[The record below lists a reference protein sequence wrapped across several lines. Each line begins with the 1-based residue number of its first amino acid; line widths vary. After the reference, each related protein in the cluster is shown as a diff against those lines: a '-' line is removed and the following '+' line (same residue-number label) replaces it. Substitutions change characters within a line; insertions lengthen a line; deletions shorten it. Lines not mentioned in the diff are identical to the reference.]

1 MKDVLIALDFD
12 GLLINSYKLL
22 KRTFLEYNLDLGEE
36 ERFKNRRKFLKYLGG
51 GKEWIPNLVKFTL
64 PKKRHLIENLTEKY
78 REEGVVY
85 KEFIPFLNSC
95 IQNQSTHVGVISR
108 NFTMEPGIT
117 IRKVLRNS
125 EIDEKNLDFVI
136 PLPIGA
142 SKTDVLKA
150 MNTTRYKIKIYT
162 GDEISDYK
170 AGKAS
175 DYSMYIASYGFDN
188 KERLQHKGGVDDLQI
203 FETPYRLVN
212 ALVAAQN
219 NQC

>member
-22 KRTFLEYNLDLGEE
+22 ERTFLEYNLDLGEE

-64 PKKRHLIENLTEKY
+64 PRKRHLIENLTEKY

-125 EIDEKNLDFVI
+125 EIDEKNLDFVKRGVRGSAA
-136 PLPIGA
+136 PP
-142 SKTDVLKA
+142 
-150 MNTTRYKIKIYT
+150 
-162 GDEISDYK
+162 
-170 AGKAS
+170 GK
-175 DYSMYIASYGFDN
+175 
-188 KERLQHKGGVDDLQI
+188 
-203 FETPYRLVN
+203 LVRN
-212 ALVAAQN
+212 
-219 NQC
+219 